1 MARQTKPG
9 QDLGPPDCGQSRARD
24 ERGLACLP
32 LDGPSFSSAQPSPAN
47 SPPGPGLHPQAV
59 EVRYAGHNI
68 HSNQQVP
75 RSAPR
80 IQGQSVVLQRCAGRA
95 GASFISA
102 ARFGTLVTEASFST
116 ISSHNFE
123 AIIPSLLYRP
133 TPQNLHRFIPRHL
146 T

>member
-9 QDLGPPDCGQSRARD
+9 QDLGPPGCGQSRVRD

-47 SPPGPGLHPQAV
+47 SPPRPRAPSTGRRGTQVITSTEINKYRGLL
-59 EVRYAGHNI
+59 
-68 HSNQQVP
+68 
-75 RSAPR
+75 PR

-133 TPQNLHRFIPRHL
+133 PPPPQISIGSSLG